1 MNSKLLAI
9 VVCGM
14 LLTACTKDLE
24 EINKNPNAAQEV
36 SAPQLILPAVIKN
49 AAKSHFYASM
59 TRGNIIAD
67 YYANQYVSG
76 FDNAWAS
83 SQVDDYFLWTFYDK
97 LRDVENL
104 LSLSRTKG
112 LKNNE
117 GVQLILKAW
126 MFQTLTDIYG
136 DIPFSEATKGKSD
149 GNFAPAYDS
158 QEDVYYGMLDMLKNA
173 NVLLSEGQDPLN
185 GDIMLQGKPMRWR
198 QFANGLRLR
207 MLLRISS
214 KTGLKI
220 DVSKEMS
227 DIVNDP
233 LNNPLF
239 TSFQDQAA
247 LTYLNEAGN
256 EFPGYNDTPAS
267 DRHLSTTLE
276 TILKEH
282 NDPRI
287 HYYAA
292 PTPASIAANTIA
304 YAGVPN
310 GISSSEEATYN
321 GGKNNQSSLSLLLT
335 PVSAFSNAS
344 KTASESLFMTYAEVQ
359 LILAEARERNLI
371 STGNAETYY
380 LNGIKDH
387 FNYLASRIPG
397 NFDFPK
403 STDILPAA
411 SFYTQPMVQ
420 YAGSTTEKLYK
431 IRLQKWLVL
440 FNGGFEGWSEWRRT
454 GVPAGIKAGPNS
466 AIKEIPRRSRYPLT
480 EQRLNATHYNEAL
493 QRQGPDDLLTRVW
506 WNK

>member
-1 MNSKLLAI
+1 
-9 VVCGM
+9 M
-14 LLTACTKDLE
+14 LTGCTKDFE

-36 SAPQLILPAVIKN
+36 TATQLILPAIIKN
-49 AAKSHFYASM
+49 TAKSHFYASM

-67 YYANQYVSG
+67 YYSNQYVSG
-76 FDNAWAS
+76 YNDAWAP

-104 LSLSRTKG
+104 LSLSKAKG

-117 GVQLILKAW
+117 GVELILKAW
-126 MFQTLTDIYG
+126 MFQTITDIYG
-136 DIPFSEATKGKSD
+136 DIPFSEAIKGKSD
-149 GNFAPAYDS
+149 GNFAPAYDT
-158 QEDVYYGMLDMLKNA
+158 QENVYYGMLEMLKNA
-173 NVLLSEGQDPLN
+173 NTLLSEGQDPLN
-185 GDIMLQGKPMRWR
+185 GDIMLEGKPMRWR
-198 QFANGLRLR
+198 QFANSLRLR

-214 KTGLKI
+214 KSGLKI

-227 DIVNDP
+227 DIVNNP
-233 LNNPLF
+233 TLFPLF

-256 EFPGYNDTPAS
+256 EFPGFNDTPAS

-276 TILKEH
+276 TILKDR

-292 PTPASIAANTIA
+292 PTPASVAANTIA

-310 GISSSEEATYN
+310 GISSSEEANYN

-335 PVSAFSNAS
+335 PVSAFSNSS
-344 KTASESLFMTYAEVQ
+344 KTASQSLFMTYAELQ

-371 STGNAETYY
+371 NTGSAESYYFNAM
-380 LNGIKDH
+380 KDH
-387 FNYLASRIPG
+387 FRYLASRIPE
-397 NFDFPK
+397 NFNFPK
-403 STDILPAA
+403 AADILPLD
-411 SFYTQPMVQ
+411 SYYNQPLVQ
-420 YAGSTTEKLYK
+420 YEGTSAEKLYK

-454 GVPAGIKAGPNS
+454 GVPSEIKAGPNS
-466 AIKEIPRRSRYPLT
+466 ALKEVPRRSRYPVS
-480 EQRLNATHYNEAL
+480 EQRLNATHYNEVV
-493 QRQGPDDLLTRVW
+493 QRQGADDLQTRVW